1 MAEWWRKNRKLLI
14 GVVLVLAALL
24 VYSLG
29 LQPGEQT
36 GWFERLALRLG
47 RPLFSSATTV
57 RLGIAGFWGD
67 VVPGGSARDLD
78 TENRR
83 LRAELAATEELRLEN
98 ERLRRL
104 LGLVEQAPQHTL
116 AARVIAEDASS
127 WFRTIE
133 IDHGSEEGVI
143 EGLPVVNAAGLIGR
157 VVRSTPHSARVL
169 LITDASSAV
178 AVLVQDQRIRGV
190 CRGLGGALALDFAL
204 AQDEIQVGDGVVT
217 SGLGGVFPKG
227 LVVGYVRSVQREQFG
242 LFQTVEVEPAV
253 DFDHLE
259 EVLVLLRGAL

>member
-1 MAEWWRKNRKLLI
+1 MAEWWRKNRNLLI

-24 VYSLG
+24 GYSLN

-57 RLGIAGFWGD
+57 RLGVAGFWGGL
-67 VVPGGSARDLD
+67 VPGNSGRDLD
-78 TENRR
+78 AENRE
-83 LRAELAATEELRLEN
+83 LRAQLAAAEESRREN

-104 LGLVEQAPQHTL
+104 LGFVEEAPQRTV
-116 AARVIAEDASS
+116 AARVIAEDAAS

-133 IDHGSEEGVI
+133 IDRGSEEGVI
-143 EGLPVVNAAGLIGR
+143 EGRPVVNAAGLIGR
-157 VVRSTPHSARVL
+157 VVRSSAHSARVL

-190 CRGLGGALALDFAL
+190 CRGQGGALALDFAL
-204 AQDEIQVGDGVVT
+204 VQDEIQVGDGVIT
-217 SGLGGVFPKG
+217 SGLGGIFPKG
-227 LVVGYVRSVQREQFG
+227 LVVGYVRSVHREQFG

-253 DFDHLE
+253 DFAHLE
-259 EVLVLLRGAL
+259 EVLVLLGERL

>member
-1 MAEWWRKNRKLLI
+1 MAEWWRKNRKLLV

-24 VYSLG
+24 GYSLG
-29 LQPGEQT
+29 LQPGDQT

-47 RPLFSSATTV
+47 RPLLSATTTL
-57 RLGIAGFWGD
+57 RLGVAGFWGGM
-67 VVPGGSARDLD
+67 VPGGSSRDLD
-78 TENRR
+78 AENRQ
-83 LRAELAATEELRLEN
+83 LRAELAAAEELRREN

-104 LGLVEQAPQHTL
+104 LGFVEEAPQRPL

-127 WFRTIE
+127 WFRTII
-133 IDHGSEEGVI
+133 IDRGSEEGVV

-157 VVRSTPHSARVL
+157 VVRSTAHSARVL

-190 CRGLGGALALDFAL
+190 CRGQGGALALDFAL
-204 AQDEIQVGDGVVT
+204 VQDEIQVGDGVVT

-227 LVVGYVRSVQREQFG
+227 LVVGYVRSVHREQFG

-253 DFDHLE
+253 DFAHLE
-259 EVLVLLRGAL
+259 EVLVLLREAL